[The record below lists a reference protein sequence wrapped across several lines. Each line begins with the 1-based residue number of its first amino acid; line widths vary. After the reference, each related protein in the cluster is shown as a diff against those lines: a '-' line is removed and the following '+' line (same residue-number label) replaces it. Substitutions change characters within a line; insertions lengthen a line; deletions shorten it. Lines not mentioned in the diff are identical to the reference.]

1 MTSADPGSGVNW
13 TPTPEGPSTV
23 TEVERRRPGRVN
35 PYFEQLAGEAG
46 SLMPDLPAVAMP
58 GRLQD
63 VDHWGRSARWRELS
77 RVAYEPM
84 YRYYFRVDAEGLE
97 NIPTE
102 GGALLVA
109 NHSGVLPPD
118 AAAIMHA
125 IETEMGRP
133 VYGLAE
139 HLFKT
144 IPYVSVAWARVG
156 GVSAHPENAH
166 RLLHDE
172 EQLALVFPEGAK
184 GPAKTFRERYQLR
197 RFGRGG
203 FVEVAMR
210 AGVPV
215 VPIAFVGA
223 EEAMPNFANVP
234 GLAKLIGLPFAP
246 IPVPFYLPAKMHFKV
261 LPPVNFPDKANLPRY
276 SKGRVMEYADTIRD
290 MIQQEIYAML
300 RDRRSVW
307 FG

>member
-1 MTSADPGSGVNW
+1 M
-13 TPTPEGPSTV
+13 
-23 TEVERRRPGRVN
+23 TEVERRRASRVN

-46 SLMPDLPAVAMP
+46 ALLPNLPAVADP
-58 GRLQD
+58 GRVQD

-84 YRYYFRVDAEGLE
+84 YRYFFRVDAEGLE
-97 NIPTE
+97 NVPAD

-109 NHSGVLPPD
+109 NHSGVVPPD

-125 IETEMGRP
+125 IETDLGRP

-144 IPYVSVAWARVG
+144 LPYISVAWARVG

-172 EQLALVFPEGAK
+172 HQLALVFPEGAK

-223 EEAMPNFANVP
+223 EEAMPNLATIP
-234 GLAKLIGLPFAP
+234 GAAKLLGLPFAP
-246 IPVPFYLPAKMHFKV
+246 VPVPFYLPAKMRFKV
-261 LPPVNFPDKANLPRY
+261 LPPVHFPDKANLPRY
-276 SKGRVMEYADTIRD
+276 SKGRVMEYSDTIRD